1 MHKGA
6 EAKIG
11 NRVYCEQRSWCAC
24 GCFAPLRSLVRRRA
38 SYIFRFFHHF
48 GRALPQ
54 EGRHRCYFG
63 DFLCKRES
71 LLFICRTFGRTALGV
86 RAAAVAAP
94 GILCGGREKG
104 ARSLW
109 MLRVRC
115 LPCAIIL
122 ANALTERVWSAA
134 PGLRE
139 KRSWAASLFTLARA
153 RRSLPSSDLNGHC
166 LSRGAVSLA
175 IRGRKRACR
184 ARHPAAKQGG
194 TAEFSRPWVS
204 EKRPRTVFYCR
215 VRAAGHE
222 APCRQERKIDES
234 DR

>member
-1 MHKGA
+1 MQD
-6 EAKIG
+6 KIG
-11 NRVYCEQRSWCAC
+11 DGGHHERRSWCPRERF
-24 GCFAPLRSLVRRRA
+24 GFPRSLPRSRLSRK
-38 SYIFRFFHHF
+38 FRLFCHF
-48 GRALPQ
+48 GRSPPQ
-54 EGRHRCYFG
+54 EKPPRRLMTIFYARGNRFYSFAGPLGALRLG
-63 DFLCKRES
+63 
-71 LLFICRTFGRTALGV
+71 CRLRRGGPGHIV
-86 RAAAVAAP
+86 RRP
-94 GILCGGREKG
+94 RKG

-109 MLRVRC
+109 ILHVRC

-122 ANALTERVWSAA
+122 ANALTERVWFAA

-175 IRGRKRACR
+175 TRGQKRACR
-184 ARHPAAKQGG
+184 AKHPAAKQGG
-194 TAEFSRPWVS
+194 TAEFNRPWVS

-215 VRAAGHE
+215 VRAAGHG

>member
-1 MHKGA
+1 MRDKN
-6 EAKIG
+6 G
-11 NRVYCEQRSWCAC
+11 NGGHHERRSWCPRERF
-24 GCFAPLRSLVRRRA
+24 GFPRSLPWSRLSRK
-38 SYIFRFFHHF
+38 FRLFCHF
-48 GRALPQ
+48 DWSPPQ
-54 EGRHRCYFG
+54 EKPPRRLMTIFYARWNRFYSFAGPLDELR
-63 DFLCKRES
+63 
-71 LLFICRTFGRTALGV
+71 LGYGL
-86 RAAAVAAP
+86 RGVAS

-104 ARSLW
+104 ARSPW
-109 MLRVRC
+109 ILRVRC

-122 ANALTERVWSAA
+122 TNALTERVWSAA

-175 IRGRKRACR
+175 TRGQKRACR
-184 ARHPAAKQGG
+184 AKHPAAKQGG

-215 VRAAGHE
+215 VRAAGHD

>member
-1 MHKGA
+1 M
-6 EAKIG
+6 
-11 NRVYCEQRSWCAC
+11 RTLCS
-24 GCFAPLRSLVRRRA
+24 LRSLLRRQA
-38 SYIFRFFHHF
+38 SYIFLLFRHF
-48 GRALPQ
+48 GRRCCKKGNIVAILAIFYASKHRFYSFAGPLGAL
-54 EGRHRCYFG
+54 R
-63 DFLCKRES
+63 
-71 LLFICRTFGRTALGV
+71 LGCGLRRWQL
-86 RAAAVAAP
+86 RAYCAEAAK
-94 GILCGGREKG
+94 KG

-109 MLRVRC
+109 MLRVRS
-115 LPCAIIL
+115 LLCAIIL
-122 ANALTERVWSAA
+122 ASALTERVWSAT

-139 KRSWAASLFTLARA
+139 KGSWAASLFTLARA

-175 IRGRKRACR
+175 TRGQKRACR

-215 VRAAGHE
+215 VRAAGYG

>member
-1 MHKGA
+1 MAPARAFRLPEKSAVEPTIAQIPTFLPFWSVFAAGKA
-6 EAKIG
+6 A
-11 NRVYCEQRSWCAC
+11 
-24 GCFAPLRSLVRRRA
+24 APLDD
-38 SYIFRFFHHF
+38 
-48 GRALPQ
+48 
-54 EGRHRCYFG
+54 

-71 LLFICRTFGRTALGV
+71 LLFICETFGRTALGL

-175 IRGRKRACR
+175 TRGQKRACR

-204 EKRPRTVFYCR
+204 EKRPRTVFIAECGR
-215 VRAAGHE
+215 RGMTPRAD
-222 APCRQERKIDES
+222 RKG
-234 DR
+234 R

>member
-1 MHKGA
+1 MACIKVR
-6 EAKIG
+6 EAKFG
-11 NRVYCEQRSWCAC
+11 NGRHHERRSWCRQGRFC
-24 GCFAPLRSLVRRRA
+24 PSGCPARGWT
-38 SYIFRFFHHF
+38 SYIFRLFRHF
-48 GRALPQ
+48 GRALLHERP
-54 EGRHRCYFG
+54 
-63 DFLCKRES
+63 LCCLSTITYARKRWIYSS
-71 LLFICRTFGRTALGV
+71 LVSSSSLRSGCDLWRRRPAGLLC
-86 RAAAVAAP
+86 AV
-94 GILCGGREKG
+94 REKG
-104 ARSLW
+104 ARSPW
-109 MLRVRC
+109 ILRVRC
-115 LPCAIIL
+115 RPCAIIL

-175 IRGRKRACR
+175 TRGQKRACR

-215 VRAAGHE
+215 VRAGRGMGPVQTGKE
-222 APCRQERKIDES
+222 

>member
-1 MHKGA
+1 MVPARAFRLPEKPAA
-6 EAKIG
+6 EPTIAQIPTFLLFWSVSAAGKT
-11 NRVYCEQRSWCAC
+11 A
-24 GCFAPLRSLVRRRA
+24 APL
-38 SYIFRFFHHF
+38 YD
-48 GRALPQ
+48 
-54 EGRHRCYFG
+54 

-71 LLFICRTFGRTALGV
+71 LLFICRTFGCTALGLQTAAWWP
-86 RAAAVAAP
+86 RAYCAEAAK
-94 GILCGGREKG
+94 KG

-109 MLRVRC
+109 ILRVRC

-175 IRGRKRACR
+175 TRGQKRACR
-184 ARHPAAKQGG
+184 AKHPAAKQGG
-194 TAEFSRPWVS
+194 TADS
-204 EKRPRTVFYCR
+204 TVL
-215 VRAAGHE
+215 G
-222 APCRQERKIDES
+222 
-234 DR
+234 

>member
-1 MHKGA
+1 MVPARAFRLLEKPAA
-6 EAKIG
+6 EPAIAQIPTFLPFWSVSAAGKT
-11 NRVYCEQRSWCAC
+11 A
-24 GCFAPLRSLVRRRA
+24 APLDD
-38 SYIFRFFHHF
+38 
-48 GRALPQ
+48 
-54 EGRHRCYFG
+54 

-71 LLFICRTFGRTALGV
+71 LLFICGTFGCTAFGLWS
-86 RAAAVAAP
+86 AAVAAP

-104 ARSLW
+104 ARSPW
-109 MLRVRC
+109 MLRVCC

-122 ANALTERVWSAA
+122 DDALTERVWSAA

-175 IRGRKRACR
+175 TRGQKRACR

-215 VRAAGHE
+215 VRAGRGMGPVQTGKE
-222 APCRQERKIDES
+222 

>member
-1 MHKGA
+1 MVPARAFRLPEKSAVEPTIAQIQTFLPFWSVPAAGKA
-6 EAKIG
+6 A
-11 NRVYCEQRSWCAC
+11 
-24 GCFAPLRSLVRRRA
+24 APLDD
-38 SYIFRFFHHF
+38 
-48 GRALPQ
+48 
-54 EGRHRCYFG
+54 

-71 LLFICRTFGRTALGV
+71 IIFIFGTFGCTAFGLWS
-86 RAAAVAAP
+86 AAVAAP

-104 ARSLW
+104 ARSPW
-109 MLRVRC
+109 MLRVCC

-175 IRGRKRACR
+175 TRGQKRACR

-215 VRAAGHE
+215 VRAAGHD

>member
-1 MHKGA
+1 MQTSIAFIHFRGFWPHCVWVAVRLRIEKDITEALGA
-6 EAKIG
+6 LRLG
-11 NRVYCEQRSWCAC
+11 C
-24 GCFAPLRSLVRRRA
+24 GLRRGSSGHIVRRPR
-38 SYIFRFFHHF
+38 
-48 GRALPQ
+48 
-54 EGRHRCYFG
+54 
-63 DFLCKRES
+63 KR
-71 LLFICRTFGRTALGV
+71 
-86 RAAAVAAP
+86 
-94 GILCGGREKG
+94 

-109 MLRVRC
+109 ILRVRC

-153 RRSLPSSDLNGHC
+153 RRSLPSSDLNGYC

-175 IRGRKRACR
+175 TRGQKRACR

-215 VRAAGHE
+215 VRAAGHGPR
-222 APCRQERKIDES
+222 ADRKG
-234 DR
+234 R

>member
-1 MHKGA
+1 MNNVHG
-6 EAKIG
+6 
-11 NRVYCEQRSWCAC
+11 SC
-24 GCFAPLRSLVRRRA
+24 GGVLAPCKARRRA
-38 SYIFRFFHHF
+38 DHRTYFDFSTILIGLRCTKSRDVACLRFFMQESIGFIHYSRSSDSLRLGCGLAV
-48 GRALPQ
+48 GRPA
-54 EGRHRCYFG
+54 GS
-63 DFLCKRES
+63 LC
-71 LLFICRTFGRTALGV
+71 TARGKGV
-86 RAAAVAAP
+86 R
-94 GILCGGREKG
+94 G
-104 ARSLW
+104 LW
-109 MLRVRC
+109 MLRVCR
-115 LPCAIIL
+115 LACAIIL

-175 IRGRKRACR
+175 TRGQKRACR

-194 TAEFSRPWVS
+194 TAEFNRPWVS

-215 VRAAGHE
+215 VRAGGAWRPVQTGKE
-222 APCRQERKIDES
+222 

>member
-1 MHKGA
+1 MNGVYGA
-6 EAKIG
+6 CSG
-11 NRVYCEQRSWCAC
+11 
-24 GCFAPLRSLVRRRA
+24 FLP
-38 SYIFRFFHHF
+38 F
-48 GRALPQ
+48 GVPGTGLGIVHISTFPPFWTGAAARKAAV
-54 EGRHRCYFG
+54 
-63 DFLCKRES
+63 
-71 LLFICRTFGRTALGV
+71 LFIDNNLYKKALNLFISGVFKLAALGL
-86 RAAAVAAP
+86 RLVAATP
-94 GILCGGREKG
+94 CGLIVRGT
-104 ARSLW
+104 RSPW
-109 MLRVRC
+109 ILRVRC

-166 LSRGAVSLA
+166 LSRGVVSLA
-175 IRGRKRACR
+175 TRGQKRACR
-184 ARHPAAKQGG
+184 AKHPAAKQGG

-215 VRAAGHE
+215 VRAGGAW

>member
-1 MHKGA
+1 MAPARAFRLPEKSAVEPTIAQIPTFLPFWSVFAAGKA
-6 EAKIG
+6 A
-11 NRVYCEQRSWCAC
+11 
-24 GCFAPLRSLVRRRA
+24 APLDD
-38 SYIFRFFHHF
+38 
-48 GRALPQ
+48 
-54 EGRHRCYFG
+54 

-71 LLFICRTFGRTALGV
+71 LLFICETFGRTALGL

-104 ARSLW
+104 ARSPW
-109 MLRVRC
+109 MLRVCC

-175 IRGRKRACR
+175 TRGQKRACR

-215 VRAAGHE
+215 VRAAGHD

>member
-1 MHKGA
+1 MVHVRAFRLLEKPAA
-6 EAKIG
+6 EPAIAQIPTF
-11 NRVYCEQRSWCAC
+11 C
-24 GCFAPLRSLVRRRA
+24 
-38 SYIFRFFHHF
+38 HF
-48 GRALPQ
+48 GRSPPQ
-54 EGRHRCYFG
+54 EKPPRRLMTIFYARWNRFYSFAGPL
-63 DFLCKRES
+63 D
-71 LLFICRTFGRTALGV
+71 ALRLGCGL
-86 RAAAVAAP
+86 RRWQLWAYCAEAAK
-94 GILCGGREKG
+94 KG

-109 MLRVRC
+109 ILRVRC

-122 ANALTERVWSAA
+122 TNALTERVWSAA

-175 IRGRKRACR
+175 TRGQKRACR

-215 VRAAGHE
+215 VRAGRGMGPVQTGKE
-222 APCRQERKIDES
+222 

>member
-1 MHKGA
+1 MQASIAFIHLQDLWA
-6 EAKIG
+6 H
-11 NRVYCEQRSWCAC
+11 CAWVADC
-24 GCFAPLRSLVRRRA
+24 G
-38 SYIFRFFHHF
+38 
-48 GRALPQ
+48 
-54 EGRHRCYFG
+54 
-63 DFLCKRES
+63 
-71 LLFICRTFGRTALGV
+71 GV
-86 RAAAVAAP
+86 AP

-109 MLRVRC
+109 ILCVRC

-122 ANALTERVWSAA
+122 ANALTERVWFAA

-139 KRSWAASLFTLARA
+139 KRSWAVSLFTLARA

-175 IRGRKRACR
+175 TRGQKRACR
-184 ARHPAAKQGG
+184 AKHPAAKQGG
-194 TAEFSRPWVS
+194 TAEFNRPWVS

-215 VRAAGHE
+215 VRAAGHG

>member
-1 MHKGA
+1 MHWWKNVA
-6 EAKIG
+6 PS
-11 NRVYCEQRSWCAC
+11 NRSANATAPRAPASAPMATKTAVQPRQIRARCALQRA
-24 GCFAPLRSLVRRRA
+24 R
-38 SYIFRFFHHF
+38 
-48 GRALPQ
+48 
-54 EGRHRCYFG
+54 E
-63 DFLCKRES
+63 FL
-71 LLFICRTFGRTALGV
+71 
-86 RAAAVAAP
+86 
-94 GILCGGREKG
+94 
-104 ARSLW
+104 
-109 MLRVRC
+109 
-115 LPCAIIL
+115 CAIIL

-139 KRSWAASLFTLARA
+139 KRSWAVSLFTLARA

-175 IRGRKRACR
+175 TRGQKRVCR
-184 ARHPAAKQGG
+184 AKHPAAKQGG

-215 VRAAGHE
+215 VRAAGHG

>member
-1 MHKGA
+1 MHKGIRD
-6 EAKIG
+6 KNG
-11 NRVYCEQRSWCAC
+11 NGGHHERRSWCPRERF
-24 GCFAPLRSLVRRRA
+24 GFSRSLPWSRLSRK
-38 SYIFRFFHHF
+38 FRLFCHF
-48 GRALPQ
+48 GRSSPQ
-54 EGRHRCYFG
+54 EKPPRRLMTIFYARWNRFYSFADLWTHCAWVAGC
-63 DFLCKRES
+63 D
-71 LLFICRTFGRTALGV
+71 GV
-86 RAAAVAAP
+86 AP

-104 ARSLW
+104 TRSLW

-153 RRSLPSSDLNGHC
+153 RRSLPSSDLNGRC

-175 IRGRKRACR
+175 TRGQKRACR
-184 ARHPAAKQGG
+184 AKHPAAKQGG
-194 TAEFSRPWVS
+194 TAEFNRPWVS

-215 VRAAGHE
+215 VRAGGAW
-222 APCRQERKIDES
+222 APCRQEGR
-234 DR
+234 

>member
-1 MHKGA
+1 MVPARAFRLLEKPAVEPTIAQIPTFLPFWSVFAAGKA
-6 EAKIG
+6 A
-11 NRVYCEQRSWCAC
+11 
-24 GCFAPLRSLVRRRA
+24 APLDD
-38 SYIFRFFHHF
+38 
-48 GRALPQ
+48 
-54 EGRHRCYFG
+54 

-71 LLFICRTFGRTALGV
+71 LLFICRTFGRTALGL

-109 MLRVRC
+109 TLRVRC

-122 ANALTERVWSAA
+122 ADALTERVWSAA

-175 IRGRKRACR
+175 TRGQKRACR

-204 EKRPRTVFYCR
+204 EKRPRTVFSLPS
-215 VRAAGHE
+215 AGGRGMGPVQTGKE
-222 APCRQERKIDES
+222 

>member
-1 MHKGA
+1 MQKGIA
-6 EAKIG
+6 FIHLQDLWAHC
-11 NRVYCEQRSWCAC
+11 VWVADC
-24 GCFAPLRSLVRRRA
+24 G
-38 SYIFRFFHHF
+38 
-48 GRALPQ
+48 
-54 EGRHRCYFG
+54 
-63 DFLCKRES
+63 
-71 LLFICRTFGRTALGV
+71 GV
-86 RAAAVAAP
+86 AP

-153 RRSLPSSDLNGHC
+153 RRSLLSSDLNGHC

-175 IRGRKRACR
+175 TRGQKRVCR
-184 ARHPAAKQGG
+184 AKHPVAKQGG
-194 TAEFSRPWVS
+194 TAEFNRPWVS
-204 EKRPRTVFYCR
+204 EKRPRTVFLLPS
-215 VRAAGHE
+215 AGGRGV

>member
-1 MHKGA
+1 MVPARAFRLPEKPAVEPTIAQIPTFLPFWSVSAAGKTAALLDDDFFMQASIVFIHL
-6 EAKIG
+6 
-11 NRVYCEQRSWCAC
+11 QDLWTHCAWVADC
-24 GCFAPLRSLVRRRA
+24 G
-38 SYIFRFFHHF
+38 
-48 GRALPQ
+48 
-54 EGRHRCYFG
+54 
-63 DFLCKRES
+63 
-71 LLFICRTFGRTALGV
+71 GV
-86 RAAAVAAP
+86 AP

-109 MLRVRC
+109 ILRVRC

-175 IRGRKRACR
+175 TRGQKRACR
-184 ARHPAAKQGG
+184 AKHPAAKQGG
-194 TAEFSRPWVS
+194 TADS
-204 EKRPRTVFYCR
+204 TVL
-215 VRAAGHE
+215 G
-222 APCRQERKIDES
+222 
-234 DR
+234 

>member
-1 MHKGA
+1 MVPAGA
-6 EAKIG
+6 F
-11 NRVYCEQRSWCAC
+11 CSS
-24 GCFAPLRSLVRRRA
+24 GCTARRWA
-38 SYIFRFFHHF
+38 SYIFRLFHHF
-48 GRALPQ
+48 GWVSLQEKPRWCLLLIFYANEHRFDSFMGSSSLPHPGCGAWRRRFGLIVRRAP
-54 EGRHRCYFG
+54 
-63 DFLCKRES
+63 
-71 LLFICRTFGRTALGV
+71 
-86 RAAAVAAP
+86 
-94 GILCGGREKG
+94 
-104 ARSLW
+104 W
-109 MLRVRC
+109 MLRVCR
-115 LPCAIIL
+115 LACAIIL

-175 IRGRKRACR
+175 TRGQKRACR
-184 ARHPAAKQGG
+184 AKHPAAKQGG
-194 TAEFSRPWVS
+194 TAEFNRPWVS

-215 VRAAGHE
+215 VRAAGHG